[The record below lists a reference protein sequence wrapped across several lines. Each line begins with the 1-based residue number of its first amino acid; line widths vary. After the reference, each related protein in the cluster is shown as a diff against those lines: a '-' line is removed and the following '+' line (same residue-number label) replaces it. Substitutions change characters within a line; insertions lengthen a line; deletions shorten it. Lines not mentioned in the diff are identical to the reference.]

1 MSANETKMMSERIH
15 YLKELEQLIAEAEA
29 EVEAIKD
36 MLKAKMTEENTE
48 RMTVDIYEVRWTTV
62 KSERVDTSAL
72 KRSFPEIAQQCTKT
86 TTSRRFSIA

>member
-1 MSANETKMMSERIH
+1 MSTNEMASKIREM
-15 YLKELEQLIAEAEA
+15 KELEQLIAQAEA

-62 KSERVDTSAL
+62 KSERLDTTAI
-72 KRSFPEIAQQCTKT
+72 KKAMPEIAQQFTKT